1 MMNTLL
7 AQYRDYLQV
16 ERRLKM
22 STVDTYVRGIS
33 EYFDWLASRGADPRT
48 ADKQDLVDYL
58 ITRSEEYAGL
68 KGRTKARLLSTLRSF
83 YTYIVLEGIRK
94 DNPAKLVDMP
104 RLKKSIPEVMTVEE
118 VERFLSCIPVNS
130 PRGIRDRAL
139 FELIYSCGLR
149 VSEAVEL
156 LVESF
161 YPEEKLVR
169 IIGKGD
175 KERLIPLGDEA
186 LYWMKHYMR
195 DGRPKFLSRRSN
207 TSRVFLNSRGEGLSR
222 KGMWKRFREIAAMAG
237 VEGKIHTLRHSF
249 ATHLLQGGADLRSVQ
264 ELLGHQDISTT
275 QIYTHVHVDM
285 LQAKH
290 GLYHPRG

>member
-1 MMNTLL
+1 MDTLL

-16 ERRLKM
+16 ERRLKPA
-22 STVDTYVRGIS
+22 TVETYVRGIGEYIAWLS
-33 EYFDWLASRGADPRT
+33 ERGTNPRS

-58 ITRSEEYAGL
+58 ITRSQEHEGL

-83 YTYIVLEGIRK
+83 YAYIVLEGYRK

-104 RLKKSIPEVMTVEE
+104 RLKKSIPEVMTVDE
-118 VERFLSCIPVNS
+118 VERFLSCIPVDS
-130 PRGIRDRAL
+130 PRGLRDRAL

-156 LVESF
+156 IVESF
-161 YPEEKLVR
+161 YPDEKLVR

-186 LYWMKHYMR
+186 LYWMKKYMR
-195 DGRPKFLSRRSN
+195 DGRPKFMKHRSF

-275 QIYTHVHVDM
+275 QIYTHVSVDM
-285 LQAKH
+285 LQEKH
-290 GLYHPRG
+290 SQYHPRG

>member
-1 MMNTLL
+1 METLL
-7 AQYRDYLQV
+7 YQYRDYLQI
-16 ERRLKM
+16 ERRLKPA
-22 STVDTYVRGIS
+22 TVETYTRGIG
-33 EYFDWLASRGADPRT
+33 EYFEYLETNGEDPKT
-48 ADKQDLVDYL
+48 ADKGVLVDYL
-58 ITRSEEYAGL
+58 IEKSHGYEGL

-83 YTYIVLEGIRK
+83 YTYLVLEGVRK

-104 RLKKSIPEVMTVEE
+104 RLKKTIPEVMTIEE
-118 VERFLSCIPVNS
+118 VERFLSCIPVDS
-130 PRGIRDRAL
+130 PRGLRDRAL

-156 LVESF
+156 KVESF

-195 DGRPKFLSRRSN
+195 DGRPRFLKRSSF

-222 KGMWKRFREIAAMAG
+222 KGMWKRFREIAQNAD

-275 QIYTHVHVDM
+275 QIYTHVNTDM
-285 LQAKH
+285 LQQKH
-290 GLYHPRG
+290 SQYHPRG